1 MVTNFSARLAQPCV
15 SSKKLQSSFRG
26 RINFNL
32 ICLPMSYYHSNST
45 PAAAAAARG
54 RRRFLLQF
62 HDNFFPSF
70 AFGPFQKPR
79 SDLMPFSLMLLFL
92 ISMNQ
97 STTTRMAVFL
107 ASNVFSLLLL
117 LLLCYFFVGF
127 MFGAFLVC
135 VPSLF
140 ASSSYCLQRR
150 NRRCVVSALRGI
162 QSAFPTEL
170 TRCSAV
176 FQARSDSTRYPVLAG
191 FC

>member
-1 MVTNFSARLAQPCV
+1 MKEQDRKFDLPFLLFTKLPCKPCASMVTNFSARIAQPCV
-15 SSKKLQSSFRG
+15 SSKKLQSSYRG

-117 LLLCYFFVGF
+117 LLLCYFFCRFYV
-127 MFGAFLVC
+127 
-135 VPSLF
+135 
-140 ASSSYCLQRR
+140 
-150 NRRCVVSALRGI
+150 RCVSCLR
-162 QSAFPTEL
+162 T
-170 TRCSAV
+170 V
-176 FQARSDSTRYPVLAG
+176 FVCFKLVLLAAT
-191 FC
+191 